1 MIYLVKKKTAIQE
14 RTELLYLL
22 TVFRKLVG
30 KVSPTWWSSYVL
42 LARIEFSG
50 NLPISAIFCMLQEL
64 AVDQLMLRFVVI
76 NFQGWV
82 YNLQRCS
89 THVIE
94 LNGFCNSNIINMCVL
109 WDAAYNLCTYLWWEN
124 YVDITCWVPNGNK
137 SPTIGIIAGVL
148 YSRIKVRLRAFQM
161 HTICWQKTLLLT
173 FLPCLS
179 LCWLLLS
186 NVNNLHAAINN
197 SKTNKSELMECI
209 ILKKGEVF

>member
-1 MIYLVKKKTAIQE
+1 MFGIDMGTLAKEWLCYNQLKLVNYCVALRISYLPIILIIRSKFTKTRKIYNFFEVHDLFAKNQTAIQK

-50 NLPISAIFCMLQEL
+50 NLPFSAFFCMPQEL
-64 AVDQLMLRFVVI
+64 AVDQLMLRSVVI

-82 YNLQRCS
+82 YNLQCFS

-94 LNGFCNSNIINMCVL
+94 LNSFCNSNIINMCVL

-124 YVDITCWVPNGNK
+124 YVDITC
-137 SPTIGIIAGVL
+137 
-148 YSRIKVRLRAFQM
+148 
-161 HTICWQKTLLLT
+161 
-173 FLPCLS
+173 
-179 LCWLLLS
+179 
-186 NVNNLHAAINN
+186 
-197 SKTNKSELMECI
+197 
-209 ILKKGEVF
+209 